1 MASPQYLFVIG
12 YWYE

>member
-1 MASPQYLFVIG
+1 MASLQYLFVIG